1 MTYPL
6 LSSADARSASK
17 NGQAQAENRLY
28 FKPLPEVYS
37 LKFLPY
43 QNIFVILYQN
53 SLLTTSIPTLMK
65 KQVIALALF
74 CCCLIGYAKDKRPF
88 DYRFHKNDTIYLL
101 QETEIDSIKHPIQK
115 YQIVVLEA
123 KGSKAVLKFTGLP
136 NSEGLDSINNKFI
149 DKKIPGLSLK
159 DKEGFLNR
167 IKSLSQSLVSPIIR
181 YEDGKPKGMVNF
193 KEMKDSTLVIM
204 DNIFNMSSQQLK
216 DAPDSM
222 KVKGEDIDSTMT
234 MLKQFMMPMMEMFMT
249 EELMMSQ
256 YSDMVQGEMPQKLGK
271 WGVTNGGTTVQVS
284 LTATQNAGEY
294 EYQSITKTNLNRDD
308 LKDPQ
313 LKDNPAI
320 ETFTEM
326 GAFGKL
332 ALAFMDSLSIESTT
346 NGVIY
351 SNGIPKHLVK
361 ELRTSYSMMG
371 QTKESIKRE
380 TISVIDK

>member
-1 MTYPL
+1 
-6 LSSADARSASK
+6 
-17 NGQAQAENRLY
+17 
-28 FKPLPEVYS
+28 
-37 LKFLPY
+37 
-43 QNIFVILYQN
+43 
-53 SLLTTSIPTLMK
+53 MK

-193 KEMKDSTLVIM
+193 KEMKASTLVCM
-204 DNIFNMSSQQLK
+204 DSLFNISSQRVKDDYK

-234 MLKQFMMPMMEMFMT
+234 MLKQFMMPMMEMFVT

-256 YSDMVQGEMPQKLGK
+256 YSDLIQSDLPQKLGK
-271 WGVTNGGTTVQVS
+271 WNETKGGATVQCS
-284 LTATQNAGEY
+284 MAATQNAGEY

-351 SNGIPKHLVK
+351 SNGIPKHFVK
-361 ELRTSYSMMG
+361 ELRTSFSMMG